1 MPSRFDFEKE
11 PVLAARGVKGLY
23 EVGGVPEEHG
33 VAGGSAHHAQ
43 HRQPHVRQRLR
54 GEPGAVEIK
63 TCILLG
69 SRVESSETDVS
80 PWCHKF
86 TGWIG

>member
-11 PVLAARGVKGLY
+11 PVLTARGVKGLY

-43 HRQPHVRQRLR
+43 HRQPHVRQGLR
-54 GEPGAVEIK
+54 
-63 TCILLG
+63 
-69 SRVESSETDVS
+69 RESGVVKIQIQEL
-80 PWCHKF
+80 
-86 TGWIG
+86 